1 MSTKRFKS
9 LTTSHRAEELRD
21 EYREAYATYA
31 EACEA
36 HRRAN
41 NEAVALGDASSRA
54 LCALKVAAGKGRRA
68 TMREATPEAWDAW
81 EQARRASAAADAA
94 NADARRLCEGLRYRA
109 RRLCAAAFAQIVADN
124 SAFLDGQ
131 AAHYKS
137 VGAFCAACREFIGE
151 GAQIYIDGPRY
162 SFDSPHC
169 EAGVFEA
176 GVSGYGSDSA
186 RVRFDLGTD
195 SAGLFDV
202 EASPS
207 FPDAGGV
214 PTVDDVRRAVETART
229 ARDEARKAAEAY
241 RHACDALEAS
251 VWPLASVVADV
262 RRAES
267 VQR

>member
-1 MSTKRFKS
+1 MSNKRFKS

-21 EYREAYATYA
+21 EYREAYAAYA

-41 NEAVALGDASSRA
+41 NDAVALGDASSRA
-54 LCALKVAAGKGRRA
+54 FCALKVAAGKGRRA
-68 TMREATPEAWDAW
+68 TMREAAPEAWDAW
-81 EQARRASAAADAA
+81 EQARRASDAADAT
-94 NADARRLCEGLRYRA
+94 NTDARRLCEGLCYRA

-124 SAFLDGQ
+124 AAFLDGQ

-137 VGAFCAACREFIGE
+137 VRAFCAACREFIGE

-176 GVSGYGSDSA
+176 GVSYGSDSA

-241 RHACDALEAS
+241 CRACDALEAS